1 MDSAKVVQISRHQNR
16 HAPRGHH
23 DHDAHGVR
31 LSLLCALLI
40 CSLCSPVV
48 AQFSDS
54 FETPQTKW
62 SLLKTDGRVVNT
74 SHGKDTRVYHHGSQS
89 EHIQLV
95 SGLATFIHYR
105 YITPHVKLID
115 EINPSLWVR
124 ASRSPIQLIAQV
136 VLPRSINPQTGQPL
150 EIMIRGDSYTTPL
163 HWQKLAI
170 TSIRT
175 RLQNQIPSLRSQ
187 FGPQVDGRQ
196 AYIKAVILNAY
207 STQGTLDLWIDSF
220 HMQTP
225 YIGLTNPV
233 EQQTALANFQSP
245 QTNPTSNAQSH
256 SNRVE
261 IKDSVLLVNGI
272 PFMPRVIEHNGES
285 LAYLHQLGFNTVA
298 LKHFPTHQQ
307 LEDAY
312 RLNLKLIVPPNLNG
326 ELSPT
331 ASTEPIL
338 NWNLGLHQREST
350 LETLQATSQLIEM
363 LPAEL
368 TRPTVATAAHQ
379 FKQVSRYADLVILN
393 WQPLHSSLTLE
404 QSSNQITQA
413 MNELR
418 RGTPYWISI
427 ATQISPV
434 LLQQQYSMIQSQSS
448 TQPPQPTSFQG
459 QTTISYDQ
467 LAMVTHRSLAMGARG
482 IHFQSFSRL
491 DRTDKETMLR
501 IRVLERLNRELQL
514 IEPWISGGT
523 STGAVISPL
532 EHHSIYMTKTGRTR
546 LVWLFNR
553 GDHEQIVTRP
563 NDDEL
568 ISFGVPGVP
577 VTYLPYHVNY
587 SAIHRIR
594 TNRGSN
600 NRITVNPTA
609 PYSLVVMTADPLVRD
624 YIQRR
629 IYANRQR
636 ILQLSY
642 DILQLELSRV
652 QNLRT
657 FDSLTATSLTAT
669 SLTDTFNQAT
679 ASLRSSRNVVATNQ
693 WDVAYQHLTAA
704 ENSLRKIRFQV
715 WEALNQYDHNLVSNP
730 LSLHTSTFVESAWTT
745 LRLQQ
750 STWSPN
756 LLPGSSME
764 DLNQMRRGGW
774 KHHRDPNHS
783 VKSLVEITSNNPL
796 EGNRC
801 LRIQAWQDPSIA
813 ASSLLSAPVWI
824 SSPSV
829 AVQAGDVLR
838 IHGWVNIPAP
848 LKHQGDGL
856 VIYDS
861 ITSTVLADRFH
872 HTAGW
877 QSFTLYRI
885 ADSDGEATVSF
896 ALMGLGAVNIDNIS
910 IQKQITK
917 RKLTAPP
924 TNSQNTLLQ
933 TTATP

>member
-1 MDSAKVVQISRHQNR
+1 MDSATVVPISRHQNR
-16 HAPRGHH
+16 HARRGHH
-23 DHDAHGVR
+23 DHDAHGVCLR
-31 LSLLCALLI
+31 LLCALFI
-40 CSLCSPVV
+40 CGLCSPVV

-62 SLLKTDGRVVNT
+62 SLLKTDGRVVST

-105 YITPHVKLID
+105 YVTPHVKLID

-163 HWQKLAI
+163 HWQKLTI

-187 FGPQVDGRQ
+187 FGPQVDDRQ

-220 HMQTP
+220 HIQTP
-225 YIGLTNPV
+225 YVGLTNPA
-233 EQQTALANFQSP
+233 EQKTVLANSQSP
-245 QTNPTSNAQSH
+245 QTNPISNTPSH
-256 SNRVE
+256 SSRVE

-298 LKHFPTHQQ
+298 LRHFPTHQQ

-338 NWNLGLHQREST
+338 NWNLGLHQRKST
-350 LETLQATSQLIEM
+350 LETIQATSKLIET

-368 TRPTVATAAHQ
+368 ARPTVATAAHQ

-413 MNELR
+413 INELR
-418 RGTPYWISI
+418 RDTPYWISI

-448 TQPPQPTSFQG
+448 TTPSQPTSFQG

-467 LAMVTHRSLAMGARG
+467 LAMVAHRSLAMGARG

-491 DRTDKETMLR
+491 DRTDKETTLR

-546 LVWLFNR
+546 LVWLFSR
-553 GDHEQIVTRP
+553 GDNEQIVTRP
-563 NDDEL
+563 SDNEL
-568 ISFGVPGVP
+568 ISFDVPGVP

-600 NRITVNPTA
+600 NRIAVNPTA

-636 ILQLSY
+636 IQQLSY
-642 DILQLELSRV
+642 DILQLELARL
-652 QNLRT
+652 QDLRT
-657 FDSLTATSLTAT
+657 FDSITVA
-669 SLTDTFNQAT
+669 SLTDTFHQAT
-679 ASLRSSRNVVATNQ
+679 ASLGSSRNVVATNQ

-704 ENSLRKIRFQV
+704 ENSLRTIRFQV
-715 WEALNQYDHNLVSNP
+715 WQALNQHDHNLVSNP

-745 LRLQQ
+745 LKLQQ

-783 VKSLVEITSNNPL
+783 IKSLVEITSHNPR

-801 LRIQAWQDPSIA
+801 LRMQAWQDPDTT

-838 IHGWVNIPAP
+838 IHGWINIPAP

-861 ITSTVLADRFH
+861 ITGTVLADRFH

-885 ADSDGEATVSF
+885 ADSDGKATVSF
-896 ALMGLGAVNIDNIS
+896 ALMGLGEVNIDNIS
-910 IQKQITK
+910 IQKQLSK
-917 RKLTAPP
+917 RKPPAPP
-924 TNSQNTLLQ
+924 TNPQNTLLQ

>member
-1 MDSAKVVQISRHQNR
+1 MDSAEFVQISRRQDR
-16 HAPRGHH
+16 YAQRGHH
-23 DHDAHGVR
+23 DHDTHDVR
-31 LSLLCALLI
+31 LWLLCALLI
-40 CSLCSPVV
+40 CGLCSPVV

-62 SLLKTDGRVVNT
+62 SLLKTDGRVVST

-105 YITPHVKLID
+105 YVTPGVKLID
-115 EINPSLWVR
+115 EINPSLWIR

-136 VLPRSINPQTGQPL
+136 VLPRSIDPQTGQPL
-150 EIMIRGDSYTTPL
+150 EILIRGDSYTTPL
-163 HWQKLAI
+163 RWQKLAI
-170 TSIRT
+170 TRIRT
-175 RLQNQIPSLRSQ
+175 RLNNQIPSLRSQ
-187 FGPQVDGRQ
+187 FGSQVDGRQ
-196 AYIKAVILNAY
+196 AYIKAVILNVY
-207 STQGTLDLWIDSF
+207 STQGSLDLWIDSF

-225 YIGLTNPV
+225 YVGPTSPV
-233 EQQTALANFQSP
+233 EQQTVLANFQSP
-245 QTNPTSNAQSH
+245 QTGSAANTQPH

-261 IKDSVLLVNGI
+261 IKDSILLVNGI
-272 PFMPRVIEHNGES
+272 PFMPRIIEHNGES
-285 LAYLHQLGFNTVA
+285 LAYLHQLGFNTIA

-312 RLNLKLIVPPNLNG
+312 RLNLKLIVPPNLNA

-350 LETLQATSQLIEM
+350 LETLQTASELIET
-363 LPAEL
+363 LPAKL
-368 TRPTVATAAHQ
+368 ARPTVATAAHQ

-404 QSSNQITQA
+404 QSSSQITQA

-434 LLQQQYSMIQSQSS
+434 LLQQQYSIIQSQSL
-448 TQPPQPTSFQG
+448 TQPSQPTSFQG
-459 QTTISYDQ
+459 HTTISYNQ
-467 LAMVTHRSLAMGARG
+467 LAMVTHRSLALGARG

-491 DRTDKETMLR
+491 DRTDKETILR
-501 IRVLERLNRELQL
+501 TRVLERLNRELQL
-514 IEPWISGGT
+514 IEPWVSGGT
-523 STGAVISPL
+523 STGVVNSPL
-532 EHHSIYMTKTGRTR
+532 EYHSVYMTKTGRTR

-553 GDHEQIVTRP
+553 GDHEQIVSRP
-563 NDDEL
+563 NDDAL
-568 ISFGVPGVP
+568 ISFDVPGVP

-587 SAIHRIR
+587 STIHRIR

-600 NRITVNPTA
+600 NRIAVTPTA

-624 YIQRR
+624 YIQRQ

-652 QNLRT
+652 QSLRT
-657 FDSLTATSLTAT
+657 LDSITPASLA
-669 SLTDTFNQAT
+669 DTFNQAT
-679 ASLRSSRNVVATNQ
+679 ASHRSARNAVATNQ
-693 WDVAYQHLTAA
+693 WDVAYQHLTGA
-704 ENSLRKIRFQV
+704 ENSLRIIRFQA
-715 WEALNQYDHNLVSNP
+715 WQALNQYNHNLVSNP
-730 LSLHTSTFVESAWTT
+730 LNLHTSTFVESAWTT
-745 LRLQQ
+745 RGLQQ

-764 DLNQMRRGGW
+764 DLNLMRRGGW
-774 KHHRDPNHS
+774 KHHRDPDHS
-783 VKSLVEITSNNPL
+783 VKTLVELTSHNPR

-801 LRIQAWQDPSIA
+801 LRIQAWQDPDLA
-813 ASSLLSAPVWI
+813 TSSLLSAPVWI

-829 AVQAGDVLR
+829 AVQTGDVLR
-838 IHGWVNIPAP
+838 IHGWVNIPVP

-861 ITSTVLADRFH
+861 ITGTVLADRFH
-872 HTAGW
+872 HTSGW
-877 QSFTLYRI
+877 QAFTLYRV
-885 ADSDGEATVSF
+885 ADRNGEATVSF

-910 IQKQITK
+910 IQKQISQ
-917 RKLTAPP
+917 RKLSTPP
-924 TNSQNTLLQ
+924 NPRNTLPQ
-933 TTATP
+933 TTSTP

>member
-1 MDSAKVVQISRHQNR
+1 MDSAKVAQISRYQDR
-16 HAPRGHH
+16 HAQRKQH
-23 DHDAHGVR
+23 DHDPHGAR
-31 LSLLCALLI
+31 LWLFCALLI
-40 CSLCSPVV
+40 CGLCSPVV
-48 AQFSDS
+48 AQYSDS
-54 FETPQTKW
+54 FESSQTKW
-62 SLLKTDGRVVNT
+62 SLLKTDGRVVST

-105 YITPHVKLID
+105 YLTPRVKLID

-136 VLPRSINPQTGQPL
+136 VLPRSIDPQTGQPL

-163 HWQKLAI
+163 RWQKLTI
-170 TSIRT
+170 TRIRT

-187 FGPQVDGRQ
+187 FGSQVDGRQ

-207 STQGTLDLWIDSF
+207 STQGSLDLWIDSF

-225 YIGLTNPV
+225 YIGLVNPDH
-233 EQQTALANFQSP
+233 QTTELANFQSP
-245 QTNPTSNAQSH
+245 QTSPAPNTQPH

-261 IKDSVLLVNGI
+261 IKDSILLVNGI
-272 PFMPRVIEHNGES
+272 PFMPRIIEHNGES
-285 LAYLHQLGFNTVA
+285 LAFLQQLGFNTVA
-298 LKHFPTHQQ
+298 LKHFPTQQQ
-307 LEDAY
+307 LEDAN
-312 RLNLKLIVPPNLNG
+312 RLNLKLIVPPNLNA

-331 ASTEPIL
+331 ANPEPIL
-338 NWNLGLHQREST
+338 NWNLGQHQREST
-350 LETLQATSQLIEM
+350 LETLQASRELIEA

-368 TRPTVATAAHQ
+368 ARPTVVTAAHQ
-379 FKQVSRYADLVILN
+379 FKQASRYADFVILN

-404 QSSNQITQA
+404 QSSNQISQA

-434 LLQQQYSMIQSQSS
+434 LLQQQYSIIQTQSARKTS
-448 TQPPQPTSFQG
+448 PTTSFEG
-459 QTTISYDQ
+459 QTTINYDQ
-467 LAMVTHRSLAMGARG
+467 LAMITHRSLAMGARG

-491 DRTDKETMLR
+491 DRTDKETLLR
-501 IRVLERLNRELQL
+501 IRILERLNRELQL
-514 IEPWISGGT
+514 IEPWVSGGT
-523 STGAVISPL
+523 STDIINSALEQHAV
-532 EHHSIYMTKTGRTR
+532 YMTKTGRTR
-546 LVWLFNR
+546 LVWLFNND
-553 GDHEQIVTRP
+553 DHEQIVTRP
-563 NDDEL
+563 NNDEP
-568 ISFGVPGVP
+568 IGFDVPGVP
-577 VTYLPYHVNY
+577 LTYLPYHVNY

-600 NRITVNPTA
+600 NRITVTPTA

-629 IYANRQR
+629 IYANRQE
-636 ILQLSY
+636 ILQLTY
-642 DILQLELSRV
+642 DILQLELSRL
-652 QNLRT
+652 QDLRT
-657 FDSLTATSLTAT
+657 LDSMTTE
-669 SLTDTFNQAT
+669 SLTDTFNQAI
-679 ASLRSSRNVVATNQ
+679 ASHRGSRNVVATNQ
-693 WDVAYQHLTAA
+693 WDVAYQYLTTA

-715 WEALNQYDHNLVSNP
+715 WEALNQYNHHLVSNP

-745 LRLQQ
+745 RSLQQ

-756 LLPGSSME
+756 LLPASSME
-764 DLNQMRRGGW
+764 DLSQMQRGGW

-783 VKSLVEITSNNPL
+783 IKSLVEITSHDPR

-801 LRIQAWQDPSIA
+801 LRIQAWQDPTLT

-829 AVQAGDVLR
+829 TVQAGDVLR

-861 ITSTVLADRFH
+861 ITGTVLADRFH

-877 QSFTLYRI
+877 QSFTLYRV
-885 ADSDGEATVSF
+885 ATSDGKANVSF

-910 IQKQITK
+910 IQKQISK
-917 RKLTAPP
+917 RRLSTSPNP
-924 TNSQNTLLQ
+924 QNTLLQ
-933 TTATP
+933 TTGAP

>member
-1 MDSAKVVQISRHQNR
+1 MDSAEVVQISRNQDQLTH
-16 HAPRGHH
+16 RGYH
-23 DHDAHGVR
+23 DQQAEIVSGVR
-31 LSLLCALLI
+31 LGLLCALLI
-40 CSLCSPVV
+40 CCLCSPVV

-62 SLLKTDGRVVNT
+62 SLLKTDGRVVTT

-105 YITPHVKLID
+105 YVTPRVKLID

-124 ASRSPIQLIAQV
+124 ANRSPIQLIAQV
-136 VLPRSINPQTGQPL
+136 VLPRSIDPQTGQPL
-150 EIMIRGDSYTTPL
+150 EIMIRGDSYNTPL
-163 HWQKLAI
+163 RWQKLAI
-170 TSIRT
+170 TRIRT

-187 FGPQVDGRQ
+187 FGSQVDGRQ
-196 AYIKAVILNAY
+196 AYIKAVILNTY
-207 STQGTLDLWIDSF
+207 STQGSLDLWIDSF

-225 YIGLTNPV
+225 YVGPTNPV
-233 EQQTALANFQSP
+233 EQETVLADFQSP
-245 QTNPTSNAQSH
+245 QAGPASNTPSH

-261 IKDSVLLVNGI
+261 IKDSVLLVNGV
-272 PFMPRVIEHNGES
+272 PFMPRIIEHNGES
-285 LAYLHQLGFNTVA
+285 LEYLYQLGFNTVA

-307 LEDAY
+307 LEDAH
-312 RLNLKLIVPPNLNG
+312 RLDLKLIVPPNLNA

-338 NWNLGLHQREST
+338 NWDLGQHHREST
-350 LETLQATSQLIEM
+350 LETLQAASELIET
-363 LPAEL
+363 LPTEL
-368 TRPTVATAAHQ
+368 RRPTVVTAAHQ

-434 LLQQQYSMIQSQSS
+434 LLQQQYSMMQSQFWE
-448 TQPPQPTSFQG
+448 QPTEPISFQG
-459 QTTISYDQ
+459 QTTIDYDQ

-491 DRTDKETMLR
+491 DRTDKETILR
-501 IRVLERLNRELQL
+501 IRILERLNRELQL
-514 IEPWISGGT
+514 IEPWVSGGT
-523 STGAVISPL
+523 STGVVNTPL
-532 EHHSIYMTKTGRTR
+532 EHHSVYMTKTGRTR

-553 GDHEQIVTRP
+553 DDHEQIVPRP
-563 NDDEL
+563 NNDEL
-568 ISFGVPGVP
+568 ISFDVPGVP
-577 VTYLPYHVNY
+577 LTYLPYHVNY

-600 NRITVNPTA
+600 NRIAVTPTA

-636 ILQLSY
+636 ILQLTY

-652 QNLRT
+652 QSLRT
-657 FDSLTATSLTAT
+657 FDSLTAV

-679 ASLRSSRNVVATNQ
+679 ASHRSSRNVVASNQ
-693 WDVAYQHLTAA
+693 WDVAYQYLTSV

-715 WEALNQYDHNLVSNP
+715 WQAVNNHDHNLVSNP
-730 LSLHTSTFVESAWTT
+730 LSLHTSTFVESISTT
-745 LRLQQ
+745 RRLQQ

-756 LLPGSSME
+756 LLAGSSME
-764 DLNQMRRGGW
+764 DLNQMQRGGW

-783 VKSLVEITSNNPL
+783 VKSLVEITSHNPR

-801 LRIQAWQDPSIA
+801 LRIQAWQDPNLA
-813 ASSLLSAPVWI
+813 ASSLLSAPVWV

-829 AVQAGDVLR
+829 AVQTGDVLR
-838 IHGWVNIPAP
+838 IHGWVNIPAA

-861 ITSTVLADRFH
+861 ITGTVLADRFH

-877 QSFTLYRI
+877 QSFTLYRV

-896 ALMGLGAVNIDNIS
+896 AMMGLGAVNIDNVS
-910 IQKQITK
+910 IQKQISK
-917 RKLTAPP
+917 RTPTPP
-924 TNSQNTLLQ
+924 NPQNTLQ